1 MEHVILDMIDDNS
14 WKTQDVRFY
23 LVAFDCICST
33 LQDNI
38 KDMYLSLKNDPLFP
52 MKCWFPRLSPTEH
65 NI

>member
-52 MKCWFPRLSPTEH
+52 MKC
-65 NI
+65 